1 MMRMNIAKDKL
12 LKQKRRYY
20 VIIGFIVI
28 GIVLGFSFPFIL
40 GSENKELLNNSITNY
55 FVSVKNNTYD
65 TYSAIK
71 NSSFINIISP
81 LVVWILGLS
90 LIGSVLIVPVLI
102 YKGFILGFSFS
113 SIIYIYGF
121 KGILGGLLY
130 IFPNL
135 ILSLIIYILLGFYG
149 ISFSI
154 KLFRYLFLK
163 EKIEVNRYMNKYLK
177 ILCIS
182 LIGLIILSLYEVYLL
197 PNILKLFTN
206 FF

>member
-1 MMRMNIAKDKL
+1 MNITKDKL

-20 VIIGFIVI
+20 VIISFIVI
-28 GIVLGFSFPFIL
+28 GVILGIGFPYVLGND
-40 GSENKELLNNSITNY
+40 NKELLNNSITNY
-55 FVSVKNNTYD
+55 FISIKNNTFD

-71 NSSFINIISP
+71 NSSLINIISP
-81 LVVWILGLS
+81 IVIWFLGMS
-90 LIGSVLIVPVLI
+90 IIGSVLIIPILI
-102 YKGFILGFSFS
+102 YKGFILGFSIS

-121 KGILGGLLY
+121 KGILGGILY

-135 ILSLIIYILLGFYG
+135 IISLILYILLGFYG

-197 PNILKLFTN
+197 PNILKVFTN
-206 FF
+206 IL

>member
-1 MMRMNIAKDKL
+1 MKMNITKDKL

-28 GIVLGFSFPFIL
+28 GIIL
-40 GSENKELLNNSITNY
+40 GIVFPYLLGNDNKELLNNSITNY
-55 FVSVKNNTYD
+55 FISIKNNTFD

-71 NSSFINIISP
+71 NSSLINIISP
-81 LVVWILGLS
+81 IVIWFLGMS
-90 LIGSVLIVPVLI
+90 IIGTVLIIPILI
-102 YKGFILGFSFS
+102 YKGFILGFGAS

-121 KGILGGLLY
+121 KGILGAILY

-135 ILSLIIYILLGFYG
+135 IISLVLYILLGFYG

-163 EKIEVNRYMNKYLK
+163 EKIDVNRYMNKYLK

-182 LIGLIILSLYEVYLL
+182 LIGLILMSLYEVYLL
-197 PNILKLFTN
+197 PNILKVFTN
-206 FF
+206 IL

>member
-1 MMRMNIAKDKL
+1 MRMNITKDKL

-28 GIVLGFSFPFIL
+28 GIILGLSFPFLL
-40 GSENKELLNNSITNY
+40 GNDNKELLNNSITNY

-65 TYSAIK
+65 TYSGIK
-71 NSSFINIISP
+71 NSSSINIISP
-81 LVVWILGLS
+81 LVIWCLGLS
-90 LIGSVLIVPVLI
+90 IIGSVLIIPILI

-113 SIIYIYGF
+113 SIIYIYGL
-121 KGILGGLLY
+121 KGILGGILY

-163 EKIEVNRYMNKYLK
+163 EKIEVNRYMNKYFK

-182 LIGLIILSLYEVYLL
+182 LIVLILLSLFEVYLL

-206 FF
+206 FV

>member
-1 MMRMNIAKDKL
+1 MKMNITKDKL

-20 VIIGFIVI
+20 VIIGFILI
-28 GIVLGFSFPFIL
+28 GIIL
-40 GSENKELLNNSITNY
+40 GIAFPYLLGNDNKELLNNSITNY
-55 FVSVKNNTYD
+55 FISIKNNTFD

-71 NSSFINIISP
+71 NSSLINIITP
-81 LVVWILGLS
+81 IIIWFLGLS
-90 LIGSVLIVPVLI
+90 IIGIFLIVFILI
-102 YKGFILGFSFS
+102 YKGFILGFSIS

-121 KGILGGLLY
+121 KGILGGILY

-135 ILSLIIYILLGFYG
+135 VISLIIYILLGFYG

-154 KLFRYLFLK
+154 KLFRNLFLK

-182 LIGLIILSLYEVYLL
+182 LIGLILLSLYEVYLL
-197 PNILKLFTN
+197 PNILKVFTN
-206 FF
+206 IL

>member
-1 MMRMNIAKDKL
+1 MKINITKDKL

-28 GIVLGFSFPFIL
+28 GIIL
-40 GSENKELLNNSITNY
+40 GIAFPYLLGNDNKEFLNNSITNY
-55 FVSVKNNTYD
+55 FISIKNNTFD

-71 NSSFINIISP
+71 NSSLINIITP
-81 LVVWILGLS
+81 IVIWFLGLS
-90 LIGSVLIVPVLI
+90 IIGILLIIFILI
-102 YKGFILGFSFS
+102 YKGFILGFSIS

-121 KGILGGLLY
+121 KGILGGFLY

-135 ILSLIIYILLGFYG
+135 VLSLIIYILLGFYG

-154 KLFRYLFLK
+154 KLFRNLFLK

-182 LIGLIILSLYEVYLL
+182 LIALILLSLYEVYLL
-197 PNILKLFTN
+197 PNILKVFTN
-206 FF
+206 LI